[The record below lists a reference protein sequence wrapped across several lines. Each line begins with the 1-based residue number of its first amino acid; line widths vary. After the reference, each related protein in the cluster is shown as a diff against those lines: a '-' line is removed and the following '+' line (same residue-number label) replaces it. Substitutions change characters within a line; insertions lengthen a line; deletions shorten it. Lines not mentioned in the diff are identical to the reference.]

1 MKVVG
6 LQNASLARYLVT
18 KIKTNKQETSN
29 SEIQP
34 KKTRKM
40 PIFKC
45 SCGIEI
51 LIIPDMPEMNKAIK
65 AHITEHKRVTGKQLK
80 EENFT
85 EDILKTIIGN
95 QH

>member
-1 MKVVG
+1 
-6 LQNASLARYLVT
+6 
-18 KIKTNKQETSN
+18 
-29 SEIQP
+29 
-34 KKTRKM
+34 
-40 PIFKC
+40 
-45 SCGIEI
+45 
-51 LIIPDMPEMNKAIK
+51 MPEMNKAIK